1 MRRRR
6 WLAAACGHCLGLP
19 VLAQGQP
26 SDVGGEAWQLPGRFS
41 RPELSTEEGGLW
53 AMMDREETRL
63 RRSPFVLRD
72 AALREYL
79 EAIACRLA
87 GSHCPDIRVYPVRTA
102 HFNASMAPNGMMQVW
117 SGLLLRVD
125 NEAQLAAVIGHE
137 IGHYVQRHLLDRL
150 RDAKSRSSF
159 GLFMAMF
166 GVVGLIGQLGMIAGM
181 FGFSRDQEREADR
194 IGLNLMRRAGYDTR
208 EAAKVWQNLHDEL
221 SAKPDGASRNP
232 LFATHP
238 DSDERRQTLA
248 SLAQAETGGELRR
261 AEYEARVR
269 PMWFDWLEDEL
280 RRGEPAETQVLLSRL
295 IGQQP
300 QRPDL
305 YYFRGE
311 SRRLRDAPGDA
322 DAALQDFHR
331 AAALPEPPAQLFRA
345 LGYLQLKFQR
355 PAEARGA
362 WERYLQ
368 LMPKAPDAALIE
380 AQLKEIT
387 P

>member
-1 MRRRR
+1 MKRRR
-6 WLAAACGHCLGLP
+6 WLAGACAHCLGLP
-19 VLAQGQP
+19 VLAQTTAG
-26 SDVGGEAWQLPGRFS
+26 DDAWQAPGRFV
-41 RPELSTEEGGLW
+41 RPDLSTDEGGLW
-53 AMMDREETRL
+53 AMMDREETRM
-63 RRSPFVLRD
+63 RRSPLMLRD

-79 EAIACRLA
+79 EGIACRLA
-87 GSHCPDIRVYPVRTA
+87 GAHCPDIRVYPVRTA

-159 GLFMAMF
+159 GLFLAMF
-166 GVVGLIGQLGMIAGM
+166 GVVGLIGQLGMIAGL

-194 IGLNLMRRAGYDTR
+194 IGMNLMRRAGYDTR

-221 SAKPDGASRNP
+221 SAKPDGASRNA

-248 SLAQAETGGELRR
+248 RMAEGHSGGELRR

-269 PMWFDWLEDEL
+269 PMWFDWLDDEL
-280 RRGEPAETQVLLSRL
+280 RRGEPAETQVLLTRL

-300 QRPDL
+300 ERAEL

-311 SRRLRDAPGDA
+311 SRRLRDQPGDA
-322 DAALQDFHR
+322 EAALQDFNR
-331 AAALPEPPAQLFRA
+331 AAALPEPPGQLFRG
-345 LGYLQLKFQR
+345 LGYLHLKHQR
-355 PAEARGA
+355 HPEAREA
-362 WERYLQ
+362 WTRYLQ
-368 LMPKAPDAALIE
+368 LMPQAPDAALID
-380 AQLKEIT
+380 AQLKEI
-387 P
+387 PA